1 MQTSTNER
9 GLVQLRD
16 QRLNPLL
23 IPEIAQ
29 YVYRLSSK
37 KDGYRLAQVCS
48 FLFNSL
54 IPLVWEDVI
63 GIEELLQLVVGA
75 KILVDTGNNIII
87 NVAYKSLTDED
98 LTRFKLYAPFV
109 KELCLF
115 NPQKYTSYRLNGH
128 EHLLAELRNSPLLP
142 SLRTL
147 FFDLSLSTTVFE
159 RQLWRRLLFSPSL
172 RELTFINTFS
182 GPPNSAYSSSSV
194 SLFFEPVPIT
204 SFVSVGTSVSSVRSS
219 PPSNGTTVIETESK
233 NMEDVNRVMTVR
245 DLSSL
250 SKLRISVKTFRAE
263 QLSKIGL
270 LPSLEH
276 LKLEI
281 GAGYRGQPISPN
293 AVPVIAD
300 GAFPRLRRFDLMN
313 LPDAESFHEFWSIK
327 PLVSRLTSA
336 SLHFDKYRWMSGL
349 SHDQMMSDFIGPIC
363 ERSTNIVDL
372 SIGPPEYESGEEEN
386 CAPIFYLLSRLP
398 LVALLFE
405 PLVPLRLPI
414 PRYVGTYHLLRKLEV
429 ATCWLEVGDIQSLAI
444 AFPNLEYLAV
454 QIGLYPEDFQQIK
467 SIPISSQ
474 RIILWVVAVFM
485 EEYPFWNR
493 TAAGNDLARLVPTIT
508 SNFVSE
514 GGWDPED
521 KFTPYWSTHR

>member
-1 MQTSTNER
+1 
-9 GLVQLRD
+9 
-16 QRLNPLL
+16 
-23 IPEIAQ
+23 
-29 YVYRLSSK
+29 
-37 KDGYRLAQVCS
+37 
-48 FLFNSL
+48 
-54 IPLVWEDVI
+54 
-63 GIEELLQLVVGA
+63 
-75 KILVDTGNNIII
+75 
-87 NVAYKSLTDED
+87 
-98 LTRFKLYAPFV
+98 
-109 KELCLF
+109 
-115 NPQKYTSYRLNGH
+115 
-128 EHLLAELRNSPLLP
+128 
-142 SLRTL
+142 
-147 FFDLSLSTTVFE
+147 
-159 RQLWRRLLFSPSL
+159 
-172 RELTFINTFS
+172 
-182 GPPNSAYSSSSV
+182 
-194 SLFFEPVPIT
+194 
-204 SFVSVGTSVSSVRSS
+204 
-219 PPSNGTTVIETESK
+219 
-233 NMEDVNRVMTVR
+233 MEDVNRVMTVR

-336 SLHFDKYRWMSGL
+336 SLHFDK
-349 SHDQMMSDFIGPIC
+349 
-363 ERSTNIVDL
+363 STNIVDL

-514 GGWDPED
+514 GGKETA
-521 KFTPYWSTHR
+521 FYTLCGQTLNI